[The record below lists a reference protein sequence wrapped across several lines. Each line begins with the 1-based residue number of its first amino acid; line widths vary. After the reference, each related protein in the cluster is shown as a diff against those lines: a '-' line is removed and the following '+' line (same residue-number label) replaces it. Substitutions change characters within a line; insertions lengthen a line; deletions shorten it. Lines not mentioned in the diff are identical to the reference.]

1 MQSAE
6 TWNLKPMTKRGG
18 VSERAIRAILFDAGG
33 TLIHVDGQRVCAAA
47 EIHYLPEAFANA
59 ESAAINAIRAWI
71 LEHPESTDAERLPL
85 FLDHLLQALGMADP
99 DDRRIAATRI
109 AREHRQAN
117 LWSAAAPEARETLE
131 VLARRG
137 YRMGVI
143 SNADGRVRKL
153 LEDQGLATHLEFILD
168 STHVG
173 VEKPDPRI
181 FLAAT
186 GQLGIPPAACAYV
199 GDLYEIDIL
208 GARAA
213 GLFPIL
219 IGGCPAPESVERVV
233 NLAGLLELFPAPGES
248 PGGGVPIRIVLAR
261 TPGDIE
267 EARRLFREYESS
279 LGIDLCFQNFE
290 QELAELPGRYAPP
303 RGALLLARGEEN
315 AIAGCAA
322 LRPLE
327 EEICEMKRLYV
338 RDAFRGRGAGRLLA
352 EEVIGEARRIGYR
365 RMRLDTLPSMRR
377 AIALYRSLGFT
388 DIAPYTL
395 NPVEGT
401 LFLEKKL

>member
-1 MQSAE
+1 MREPEIQ
-6 TWNLKPMTKRGG
+6 
-18 VSERAIRAILFDAGG
+18 AILFDAGG
-33 TLIHVDGQRVCAAA
+33 TLIHVDGLRVCAAA
-47 EIHYLPEAFANA
+47 EIPCLPEDFARA

-71 LEHPESTDAERLPL
+71 LEHPESTDLERLPL
-85 FLDHLLQALGMADP
+85 FLDRLLVALGVADP
-99 DDRRIAATRI
+99 EDRRTAASRI
-109 AREHRQAN
+109 AREHRRAN
-117 LWSAAAPEARETLE
+117 LWSGAAPGARETLE

-143 SNADGRVRKL
+143 SNADGRVQKL
-153 LEDQGLATHLEFILD
+153 LEEAGLGTHLEFILD
-168 STHVG
+168 SALVG

-181 FLAAT
+181 FLAASVR
-186 GQLGIPPAACAYV
+186 LGLPPASCAYV

-213 GLFPIL
+213 GLYAIL
-219 IGGCPAPESVERVV
+219 IGGCPAPETVTRVA
-233 NLAGLLELFPAPGES
+233 NLAALLDLFPVRAGP
-248 PGGGVPIRIVLAR
+248 PGGEAELRIAPAR
-261 TPGDIE
+261 TPGDIG
-267 EARRLFREYESS
+267 EARRLFREYQTSI
-279 LGIDLCFQNFE
+279 GIDLCFQNFE

-303 RGALLLARGEEN
+303 RGALLLARGLEN
-315 AIAGCAA
+315 AIAGCVA

-377 AIALYRSLGFT
+377 AIPLYRSLGFT
-388 DIAPYTL
+388 DIPPYTE
-395 NPVEGT
+395 NPVEGA
-401 LFLEKKL
+401 LFLEKEL